1 MMMEALVV
9 LLMFVF
15 ALALLWVTP
24 RLEARISEPPSE
36 EVVVGSAAGDLRTV

>member
-1 MMMEALVV
+1 MMEALVV

-24 RLEARISEPPSE
+24 RLEAGLSQPAGE
-36 EVVVGSAAGDLRTV
+36 EVLAGSPARDLRTV